1 MRKQILL
8 LVLFLGMQALF
19 TLALAQSSQV
29 AKNGNGQYLY
39 GFESIGLTEKATP
52 VEVCKALPTGAYW
65 SAYIKQSKQSAWSG
79 YHNFTGS
86 VMAIK
91 VTDGKCLLY
100 RVEDNYK
107 ESGWNEK
114 LSSSTMYMAQYS
126 VNEKSPLGYDF
137 TGFEPLN
144 SKSQSKKRND
154 GVAAMELVKTCES
167 YQGTIWQY
175 DSKQHQGVTQNLSK
189 GKLTHVDGFFT
200 GDHLAHYNKVYRE
213 GIYSQRSFPVIDCQ
227 TLIRMAIAGIPY
239 EYSQYADSTYQFRQL
254 NAYPWSMQ
262 TPNVWLYELM
272 EWCISSGYEVAPG
285 DHFEHLQA
293 GDLIFFG
300 AELETRIPQARKV
313 GHVAMFTGRWVADKG
328 YTPMGA
334 SGKAYKKI
342 YSFPIYDKNG
352 KFMGNDTTT
361 LHPQTIEVFQAPD
374 KLPNTCVVRHGFLDS
389 RTKTSNRKDCI
400 VMYARLPL
408 NTNGC
413 WNNRNPWDNPANMI
427 HVSGLDTGFRIDL
440 TGNGQPVTLYI
451 GALNQAGILKQS
463 GKNIL
468 TDYMPYG
475 ESCFE
480 RIPEG
485 AKMVKCEWY
494 DALLKPLPT
503 KNGAV
508 YVRKSFTDVSLD
520 KMKAEYM
527 YNAVNQYKVMN
538 ASEMPILVT
547 GVLKKGEQAVIDTA
561 SGRVYTS
568 EGSVLTLHQGAE
580 RGPGM
585 KVVYC
590 PTGQEAM
597 VTWNN

>member
-8 LVLFLGMQALF
+8 FAFILGAQALLA
-19 TLALAQSSQV
+19 LALAQSSQV
-29 AKNGNGQYLY
+29 AQNGKGQYLY

-65 SAYIKQSKQSAWSG
+65 SAYITNAKQTIWTG
-79 YHNFTGS
+79 YHDFSGT
-86 VMAIK
+86 VMALKISD
-91 VTDGKCLLY
+91 TRCIFY
-100 RVEDNYK
+100 RIEDSYR
-107 ESGWNEK
+107 ESGWNAY
-114 LSSSTMYMAQYS
+114 LSSTTIYMGHCVINPALP
-126 VNEKSPLGYDF
+126 KGYDF
-137 TGFEPLN
+137 TGFEPIN
-144 SKSQSKKRND
+144 AKSQSKSRNN
-154 GVAAMELVKTCES
+154 GLAANELVRICES
-167 YQGTIWQY
+167 YEGKLWQY
-175 DSKQHQGVTQNLSK
+175 ETKHYPWIERNLDE
-189 GKLTHVDGFFT
+189 GKLTCDKGFFT
-200 GDHLAHYNKVYRE
+200 QDDIPYFKKFYRDGVY
-213 GIYSQRSFPVIDCQ
+213 YQKSYPTIDCQ

-239 EYSQYADSTYQFRQL
+239 EYSHYADSLYFNRHL
-254 NAYPWSMQ
+254 NAFSWAMQ
-262 TPNVWLYELM
+262 TPNVWLYDLM
-272 EWCISSGYEVAPG
+272 EWCVSSGYEIAPG
-285 DHFEHLQA
+285 NHFEELQA
-293 GDLIFFG
+293 GDLVFFG
-300 AELETRIPQARKV
+300 TEGVASNPRLRKV

-328 YTPMGA
+328 YTPVGA
-334 SGKAYKKI
+334 SRKAYKKI
-342 YSFPIYDKNG
+342 YSFPMYDKNG
-352 KFMGNDTTT
+352 KFIGNDTTS

-451 GALNQAGILKQS
+451 GALNQAGMLKQS

-475 ESCFE
+475 ESCYE

-494 DALLKPLPT
+494 DALLKPLPN

-508 YVRKSFTDVSLD
+508 YVRKTFTGVSLD
-520 KMKAEYM
+520 KMKVEYM

-538 ASEMPILVT
+538 ASEMPIIVT
-547 GVLKKGEQAVIDTA
+547 GVLQKGEQAVIDTA

-580 RGPGM
+580 RGLGM